1 LASGLGRLPA
11 LRLDQQVALHLQ
23 VQRGAE
29 LGAVV
34 GIDAFLVGLELD
46 RHGLARLDRRMHVVG
61 RYREAVGLVLRP
73 LEVGQVDRHFVADIH
88 FDGFR
93 RDVRTDQGG
102 KDFDL
107 VALLDDLF
115 LAGATAPGCGLSVR
129 LSVPTL

>member
-1 LASGLGRLPA
+1 
-11 LRLDQQVALHLQ
+11 
-23 VQRGAE
+23 
-29 LGAVV
+29 
-34 GIDAFLVGLELD
+34 
-46 RHGLARLDRRMHVVG
+46 MNVVG

-107 VALLDDLF
+107 VALLDRLL
-115 LAGATAPGCGLSVR
+115 LAGLDRTRMRLVGAAVGVMLADFPTSPLRAWPGISNRRYALRIVSR
-129 LSVPTL
+129 HH